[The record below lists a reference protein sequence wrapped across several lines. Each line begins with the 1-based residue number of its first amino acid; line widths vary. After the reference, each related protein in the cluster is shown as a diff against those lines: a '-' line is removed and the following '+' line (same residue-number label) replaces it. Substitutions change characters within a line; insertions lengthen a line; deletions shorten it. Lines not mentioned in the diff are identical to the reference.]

1 VPEVV
6 PPRPSA
12 PGYAEFIAHGQPK
25 PETPNETRA
34 AQPPPATSAA
44 QARMPQDN
52 LSQDSNV
59 VNGGLYYAHQ
69 YAFVRGEDA
78 LANDGRCILMTALN
92 NLDEQI
98 REYYQQAVD
107 CARQA
112 DGQNDPKVKQ
122 QFLELKRLWLLLAQR
137 CKFNKT

>member
-1 VPEVV
+1 MTHKRLPKAVILVGLGLNLASCGGFIADHWPHEAGGVPEVV

-59 VNGGLYYAHQ
+59 VNGGLY
-69 YAFVRGEDA
+69 
-78 LANDGRCILMTALN
+78 
-92 NLDEQI
+92 
-98 REYYQQAVD
+98 
-107 CARQA
+107 
-112 DGQNDPKVKQ
+112 
-122 QFLELKRLWLLLAQR
+122 
-137 CKFNKT
+137 